1 MDENNER
8 SHRKQ
13 AGRSKRSKV
22 GLSISL
28 LGGLWRILG
37 EDGWCKGYAENML
50 REKRG
55 KDGFIMNA
63 GKAANNLVLPCNRH
77 LINVLEKK
85 VVRPDSFARTFQ
97 EKSCNFPQPTQ
108 KRGKATTE

>member
-63 GKAANNLVLPCNRH
+63 GRSAIRLTKIY
-77 LINVLEKK
+77 LISRLE
-85 VVRPDSFARTFQ
+85 RLRTILF
-97 EKSCNFPQPTQ
+97 CHVT
-108 KRGKATTE
+108 GI